1 MKKRLRSPG
10 MVIAIAVVLVAG
22 GAAAWF
28 LLSPLFIDKVVQE
41 EFPGAIPAE
50 EQLMAMPEAER
61 EKIKTGVM
69 AAAARMPAKSMNDLM
84 PKAPADQPEVVARG
98 ELRDGDSS
106 HKGSGRVMLYRL
118 PGGTHLLRLEGIN
131 VTNGPALH
139 VLLAEAARPTNRAEV
154 QQGYL
159 DLGRLKG
166 NIGSQNYEFPASE
179 DVSRFK
185 SVVIYCMP
193 FHVVFSTATLN

>member
-1 MKKRLRSPG
+1 
-10 MVIAIAVVLVAG
+10 
-22 GAAAWF
+22 
-28 LLSPLFIDKVVQE
+28 
-41 EFPGAIPAE
+41 
-50 EQLMAMPEAER
+50 MPEAER

-106 HKGSGRVMLYRL
+106 HKGSGRLTLYRL
-118 PGGTHLLRLEGIN
+118 PGGPHLLRLEGIN

-139 VLLAEAARPTNRAEV
+139 VLLAEGARPTNRAEV

>member
-1 MKKRLRSPG
+1 MKKQLRSPG

-28 LLSPLFIDKVVQE
+28 LLSPLFFDKVVQE
-41 EFPGAIPAE
+41 EFPGAIPGE
-50 EQLMAMPEAER
+50 GQSMAMPEAER

-84 PKAPADQPEVVARG
+84 PKAPAAEPEVVARG
-98 ELRDGDSS
+98 ELQDGDSS

-118 PGGTHLLRLEGIN
+118 AGGPHLLRLEGIN

-139 VLLAEAARPTNRAEV
+139 VLLAEAARPTNRA
-154 QQGYL
+154 
-159 DLGRLKG
+159 
-166 NIGSQNYEFPASE
+166 
-179 DVSRFK
+179 
-185 SVVIYCMP
+185 
-193 FHVVFSTATLN
+193 

>member
-1 MKKRLRSPG
+1 MKKHLRSPG
-10 MVIAIAVVLVAG
+10 MVIAIVVVLAAG

-50 EQLMAMPEAER
+50 EKLMAMPEAER

-69 AAAARMPAKSMNDLM
+69 AAAARMPDKAMTDAM
-84 PKAPADQPEVVARG
+84 PEAAAAQPEVVARG
-98 ELRDGDSS
+98 ELEDGDSS
-106 HKGSGRVMLYRL
+106 HKGSGRVTLYRL
-118 PGGTHLLRLEGIN
+118 PSATHLLRLEGIN

-139 VLLAEAARPTNRAEV
+139 VLLAEAARPTDRAEV

-166 NIGSQNYEFPASE
+166 NIGSQNYEVPANE